1 MIEKMVL
8 WFCSVGVRAVPG
20 GSESSGWC
28 SGGEGSLE
36 EPDDAFAA
44 VLDALAAENHQLK
57 RQLADAC
64 ERVAKTTKVLIITFI
79 SYGRRRSQYP
89 PALKYEIVWQ
99 KCSLSIFM
107 YIKSHVWKF

>member
-1 MIEKMVL
+1 M
-8 WFCSVGVRAVPG
+8 RAVPG

-36 EPDDAFAA
+36 EPDDAFTA

-64 ERVAKTTKVLIITFI
+64 ERVAKTSKVHLHILISVHICTHKMEGFLQFKNKI
-79 SYGRRRSQYP
+79 
-89 PALKYEIVWQ
+89 LNCNIV
-99 KCSLSIFM
+99 
-107 YIKSHVWKF
+107 

>member
-1 MIEKMVL
+1 M
-8 WFCSVGVRAVPG
+8 GVRAVPG

-44 VLDALAAENHQLK
+44 VLDALAAENQHLK

-64 ERVAKTTKVLIITFI
+64 ERVAKTTKVTHPHITGI
-79 SYGRRRSQYP
+79 PSDVYLLTRRSNCQREY
-89 PALKYEIVWQ
+89 
-99 KCSLSIFM
+99 
-107 YIKSHVWKF
+107 